1 MPAVTD
7 PNTLSEVALFRGL
20 TPAQLAELNELLRRK
35 TFPAGATFITA
46 EQPGEAVYVIIDGA
60 VKVYLEDADGV
71 YVILAILVAGEVVG
85 EMSLLDCDCR
95 SANVITLEE
104 TTVFWM
110 DHTSFRECLQAMPA
124 FQQNLLYLLCRRL
137 RLANARIRSLA
148 LHDVEERVA
157 AQLLTFAELYGRAT
171 ASGELLI
178 PFRLTQTDLAGVIGA
193 TRERVNRVIT
203 SYKQRRYI
211 SVDEHRRIIV
221 LNPEALRRRLCGERR
236 RPEAQKAA

>member
-20 TPAQLAELNELLRRK
+20 TPAQLGGLNELLRRK

-46 EQPGEAVYVIIDGA
+46 EQPGQAVYFIINGA
-60 VKVYLEDADGV
+60 VKVYIDDADGV
-71 YVILAILVAGEVVG
+71 DVILAILVAGEVVG
-85 EMSLLDCDCR
+85 EMSLLDCESR

-110 DHTSFRECLQAMPA
+110 DHTSFRECLQAMPTL
-124 FQQNLLYLLCRRL
+124 QQNLLYLLCRRL

-148 LHDVEERVA
+148 LEDVEERVA
-157 AQLLTFAELYGRAT
+157 TQVLTFAELYGRAT
-171 ASGELLI
+171 AGGELLI
-178 PFRLTQTDLAGVIGA
+178 PFRLTQSDLASLIGA

-211 SVDEHRRIIV
+211 SVDEQRRIIV
-221 LNPEALRRRLCGERR
+221 RNPEAFRRRLRGERGR
-236 RPEAQKAA
+236 LEAQKAA